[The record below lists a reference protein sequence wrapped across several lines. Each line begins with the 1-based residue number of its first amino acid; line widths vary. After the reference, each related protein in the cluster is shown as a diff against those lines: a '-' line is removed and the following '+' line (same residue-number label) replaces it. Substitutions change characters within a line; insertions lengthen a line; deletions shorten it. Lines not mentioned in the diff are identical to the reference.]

1 MLRLKDLP
9 DEAPEGTPKKPV
21 RSLDA
26 AIITRRA
33 RHAQAIA
40 CNVLRLERPAANRSD
55 KA

>member
-9 DEAPEGTPKKPV
+9 DEAPDGTPKKPV

-33 RHAQAIA
+33 RHPQGIA
-40 CNVLRLERPAANRSD
+40 CNVLRLERPAADPSD
-55 KA
+55 RA